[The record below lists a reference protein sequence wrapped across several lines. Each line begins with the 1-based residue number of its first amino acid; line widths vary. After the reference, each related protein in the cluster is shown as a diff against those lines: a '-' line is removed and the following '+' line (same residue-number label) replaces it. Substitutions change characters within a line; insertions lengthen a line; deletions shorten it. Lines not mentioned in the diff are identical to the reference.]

1 MNPLAEIGRER
12 RRQIQ
17 IRTLFE
23 AVLTDPG
30 PAQSGDLTEFY
41 IACGDYMLWSMD
53 RLHDQDQ
60 LIHDYLKQRIPAEDT
75 GAHQRL
81 QELNERQG
89 RSRVLMDEFRTVL
102 EKLKATGRDGLQA
115 FEAGAKRF
123 VAKFNSLLAPRKNPF
138 HKYTE
143 QLFTDEDWVVIAAVT
158 DDSLATEQAL
168 FMAVRQTAPDGFDP
182 DRISVEH
189 R

>member
-17 IRTLFE
+17 VRKLFE
-23 AVLTDPG
+23 AVLADPQA
-30 PAQSGDLTEFY
+30 AQSADLTEFY

-60 LIHDYLKQRIPAEDT
+60 LIHDFLKQRIPADDT
-75 GAHQRL
+75 DAHQRL
-81 QELNERQG
+81 QELDERQD
-89 RSRVLMDEFRTVL
+89 RSRVLMEEFRAGL
-102 EKLKATGRDGLQA
+102 EKLRAAGRKGLET

-123 VAKFNSLLAPRKNPF
+123 VEKFNSLLAPRKNPF
-138 HKYTE
+138 HKHTE

-158 DDSLATEQAL
+158 DDSLATEEAL
-168 FMAVRQTAPDGFDP
+168 FVAVRRTAPDGFDP

-189 R
+189 H